1 MLRISSV
8 CTELIRSMPALL
20 CDAMRPEDASDEP
33 HAVTHAPE
41 ALRYAVMSRV
51 NLPSPKPAANNAFRF
66 AKKERSLF

>member
-8 CTELIRSMPALL
+8 CAELIRSMPALL

-41 ALRYAVMSRV
+41 ALRYAVMSRA
-51 NLPSPKPAANNAFRF
+51 NLPSPQPTAHNTFRF